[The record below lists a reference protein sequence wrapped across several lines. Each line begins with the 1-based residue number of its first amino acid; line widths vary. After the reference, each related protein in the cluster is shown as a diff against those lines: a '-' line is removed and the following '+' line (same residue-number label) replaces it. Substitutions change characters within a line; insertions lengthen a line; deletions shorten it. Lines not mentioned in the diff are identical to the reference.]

1 MNKTILFVILVL
13 GSFLPGLYGQTVG
26 TEIGN
31 KAPEIRLP
39 SLAGDTI
46 ALSSTRGKLVLID
59 FWATW
64 CAPCVNEQPEL
75 AELYKKFKNTEFSN
89 GKGFEIFAVS
99 LDSKRANWEGMIN
112 KFGITWIQV
121 SDLKFWSSPVAKL
134 YKIQELP
141 FNLLIDSNGII
152 LAKNLHGAELENE
165 LAKYLLKK

>member
-1 MNKTILFVILVL
+1 MRNAQCEMNKAILIFLAMV
-13 GSFLPGLYGQTVG
+13 SFIPGLSAQALG
-26 TEIGN
+26 TDIGN

-75 AELYKKFKNTEFSN
+75 AELYKKFKHTEFTK

-99 LDSKRANWEGMIN
+99 LDSKRANWEGMI
-112 KFGITWIQV
+112 
-121 SDLKFWSSPVAKL
+121 AKL